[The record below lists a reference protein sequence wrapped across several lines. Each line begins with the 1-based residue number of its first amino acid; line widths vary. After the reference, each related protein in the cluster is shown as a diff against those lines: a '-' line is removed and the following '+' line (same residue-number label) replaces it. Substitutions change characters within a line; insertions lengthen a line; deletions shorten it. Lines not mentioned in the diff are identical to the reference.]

1 MLRSNYPRLDGI
13 RRHISLYLQ
22 PNDRKDESKFN
33 MMYPT
38 VLFIVITAFYILYA
52 KDDRFKTWFDRKIKK
67 IQEYVTS
74 LETNALLEETTH
86 FGRLLQGNSVT
97 KNLLED
103 LDVLPQSTIELKYER
118 TLKTFGATEI
128 ITDTSV
134 SGGVDLGV
142 PDFGVHL
149 NVNATVESRD
159 LGNRQLGKDTVHPMN
174 KVNLNCL
181 CMPGLDKHGITKSN
195 ALAAAQ
201 QIAQSTGSIEMA
213 TIFLANAAI
222 PTRRIRDIFGDEQN
236 PWVKGDLPDL
246 KSEYDGTPQEV
257 IACSTIVEGLI
268 QMHLGESK
276 FKDRFEKEK
285 GPSWSPLLFK
295 FGIPHEKGIMKFSK
309 ESKEILL
316 GNQIG
321 KGRKV
326 RLLKLDKDLY
336 YTVETH
342 KLIFCRRIQNQ
353 NDLQQTIVLAPEI
366 RVYST
371 SNFANGHYTNGFAKI
386 QEEVANPRKSKFKVL

>member
-268 QMHLGESK
+268 QKYLGVSK
-276 FKDRFEKEK
+276 FKGMVKKGK
-285 GPSWSPLLFK
+285 GPSWSPFLFEH
-295 FGIPHEKGIMKFSK
+295 GIPHEKGSMKV
-309 ESKEILL
+309 SKEILFC
-316 GNQIG
+316 NQIG

-353 NDLQQTIVLAPEI
+353 KNLKKTIFLEPEI
-366 RVYST
+366 EVYST
-371 SNFANGHYTNGFAKI
+371 RNFANGHYPNGFAKI
-386 QEEVANPRKSKFKVL
+386 QEEVAVHSLKSKFKVL

>member
-1 MLRSNYPRLDGI
+1 
-13 RRHISLYLQ
+13 
-22 PNDRKDESKFN
+22 

-38 VLFIVITAFYILYA
+38 VVFIVSAAFSLSYA
-52 KDDRFKTWFDRKIKK
+52 NDDRFKAWFDRKIKK
-67 IQEYVTS
+67 IKEYATS
-74 LETNALLEETTH
+74 LETKASPEETTC
-86 FGRLLQGNSVT
+86 FGRLEQENSGSIDSLEEADDLPENTV
-97 KNLLED
+97 ED
-103 LDVLPQSTIELKYER
+103 LPENIVEVPYVVDPKKSSNFFSKFLLTKVRAGIHCIVKVDV
-118 TLKTFGATEI
+118 
-128 ITDTSV
+128 DV
-134 SGGVDLGV
+134 
-142 PDFGVHL
+142 
-149 NVNATVESRD
+149 TVESKD
-159 LGNRQLGKDTVHPMN
+159 DIGNRQLGKGTVRARN
-174 KVNLNCL
+174 EVNLNYL
-181 CMPGLDKHGITKSN
+181 SMPGLDKHGITKSN

-201 QIAQSTGSIEMA
+201 QIAQRTGSIKMA
-213 TIFLANAAI
+213 TIFLANTAI
-222 PTRRIRDIFGDEQN
+222 PTSRIRDIFGDEQN